1 MGQQHLTTGP
11 DASTR
16 AGRLGGRL
24 CLRKGCG
31 RWFQPRRWN
40 QRYCQ
45 EPECLR
51 EVKRWQAAKR
61 QRQRR
66 ATPEGR
72 QRHAVEERQRRK
84 QASARA
90 EPAES
95 SGSAAGDACRD
106 ATAWSRS
113 NKNLPQVFCDRP
125 GCYEPPRGSSRA
137 PSRYCGDTC
146 RSAMHRVRDRERKYW
161 TRKTKAGRL
170 KRRLEYQAV
179 KVRRCRD
186 PYAGRSFPLDP
197 PLAQS
202 GCPQGSVLGYG
213 HHGDRCLGFSGSLEA
228 TTDDPQTSPGSRP
241 RAPPAS

>member
-1 MGQQHLTTGP
+1 MGQQHLTTQP

-45 EPECLR
+45 EPDCLR

-84 QASARA
+84 QV
-90 EPAES
+90 
-95 SGSAAGDACRD
+95 SAAGDACRD
-106 ATAWSRS
+106 APAWSRS

-137 PSRYCGDTC
+137 PSRYCGDAC

-161 TRKTKAGRL
+161 ARKTKAGRL

-179 KVRRCRD
+179 KVRRCLGTHARQ
-186 PYAGRSFPLDP
+186 SFPLDP
-197 PLAQS
+197 TLAPS
-202 GCPQGSVLGYG
+202 GCPQDSVLGYG
-213 HHGDRCLGFSGSLEA
+213 HHGEPRLGFSGSLEA

>member
-113 NKNLPQVFCDRP
+113 NRIFPKSSAIDRAATNHP
-125 GCYEPPRGSSRA
+125 ADPLVPPRGTVAIPVDQRCIGFETANGSIGPARPKRA
-137 PSRYCGDTC
+137 G
-146 RSAMHRVRDRERKYW
+146 
-161 TRKTKAGRL
+161 
-170 KRRLEYQAV
+170 
-179 KVRRCRD
+179 
-186 PYAGRSFPLDP
+186 
-197 PLAQS
+197 
-202 GCPQGSVLGYG
+202 
-213 HHGDRCLGFSGSLEA
+213 
-228 TTDDPQTSPGSRP
+228 
-241 RAPPAS
+241 